1 MAPVPSSVSFP
12 KLEEEILNF
21 WKENRIFE
29 KSLEKTKDKPP
40 YIFYDGP
47 PFATGMPHYGH
58 ILTSYIKDTIP
69 RFFTMQGRFV
79 DRRWGWDCHG
89 LPIEYEIEKK
99 LGISG
104 KQAIEA
110 YGIDQFNRACAQI
123 VLKYADSWKKVIDRI
138 GRWVDFSR
146 QYRTMDLSYM
156 ESVMWVF
163 KTLYDKGLIYE
174 SLKVVPYC
182 NRCQTPLSNFETGLD
197 DAYRLR
203 DDPAVTVAFKD
214 STDPELF
221 YLAWTTTPWTLPSNL
236 ALAVNPD
243 LDYCLVEK
251 ENSGKLILAE
261 ARFKSYRKQLEEAT
275 IVKRFKGETLVGRSY
290 LPLFDFAKETVGN
303 RPENGN
309 RFTIL
314 AADYVDAESGTGIVH
329 TAPAFGE
336 EDFNLCRDAGIDP
349 FDPVGPDGCFTRDA
363 ADLEGT
369 DVFQANALI
378 IRQLKQKGQVF
389 SHESYRH
396 SYPHCWRCD
405 NPLIYRTISSWY
417 VKVTAFKELM
427 SEKNRNINW
436 IPDHIKEGRFGRWLE
451 GARDWAISRNRFW
464 GSPIPV
470 WRCDTCNA
478 EFVPGSLEQ
487 LSKAAGQKVGD
498 LHRPDCDN
506 IHFSCTKPGCKG
518 KMGRVPEVLDCWFES
533 GAMPYAQVH
542 FPFENHNGFEQ
553 NFPASFIVEYVAQT
567 RGWFYTLMVE
577 SAAIMEK
584 HPFEN
589 AICHGVILADDG
601 RKMSKSL
608 KNFPDPMKVVRA
620 HGSDGL
626 RIYLL
631 SSAVVK
637 GADIRFC
644 ENGVKDSVR
653 RYLIPLWNSFHFFT
667 SYAELAKGYT
677 PATIQLPGPGANM
690 ADRHILSELETL
702 KIEVAQATEAYALPK
717 CYARILDFIETL
729 SGWYIRNNRERFWVD
744 KINPDS
750 AAAFNTL
757 YTVLVEA
764 ARICAPFIPFT
775 TEYIHRH
782 LTEESVHLADW
793 PTPVPGRLDEK
804 LNQVVAQV
812 RALIEGGRSLR
823 EKARINLRQ
832 PLPFIRVA
840 GLPENDLEQFSSL
853 IRQQLNVKEIRFEQD
868 VESFAEIEIRLNAK
882 TLGPVLKQNLKEVM
896 QQVAGNKFTMDDEG
910 GLMVGSH
917 RIDQSDYEKRYS
929 ARNDK
934 ETVWSGRGLELS
946 LNLEISRE
954 LRLEGLARNLNR
966 TIQDARKK
974 MGLAYDQRVVLC
986 IEVDGNYSDSLA
998 THRKWLMAQAL
1009 AERIE
1014 FCVPNP
1020 YAELKDE
1027 DGTLKI
1033 QVIPVE

>member
-1 MAPVPSSVSFP
+1 MAPVPSAISFP
-12 KLEEEILNF
+12 KMEEEVLDF
-21 WKENRIFE
+21 WKKNRVFE

-69 RFFTMQGRFV
+69 RFFTMQGHFV

-110 YGIDQFNRACAQI
+110 YGIDRFNQACADI
-123 VLKYADSWKKVIDRI
+123 VLKYADSWEAIINRI
-138 GRWVDFSR
+138 GRWVDFGR

-197 DAYRLR
+197 DSFRLR
-203 DDPAVTVAFKD
+203 DDPAVTVAFQDSKD
-214 STDPELF
+214 PGMF

-251 ENSGKLILAE
+251 ENSGKFVLAQ
-261 ARFKSYRKQLEEAT
+261 ARLDSYGRQLEGAT
-275 IVKRFKGETLVGRSY
+275 IVKRFKGKDLVGKSY
-290 LPLFDFAKETVGN
+290 KPLFDFADEASQNASEKA
-303 RPENGN
+303 N

-314 AADYVDAESGTGIVH
+314 AADYVLADSGTGIVH

-336 EDFNLCRDAGIDP
+336 EDFNLCRAAGIET
-349 FDPVGPDGCFTRDA
+349 FDLVGQDGCFTQA
-363 ADLEGT
+363 AGALAGT

-378 IRQLKQKGQVF
+378 IKQLKEKGQIF
-389 SHESYRH
+389 SHESFRH
-396 SYPHCWRCD
+396 AYPHCWRCD

-417 VKVTAFKELM
+417 VKVTQFKALM
-427 SEKNRNINW
+427 SEKNLNINW
-436 IPDHIKEGRFGRWLE
+436 IPGHIKEGRFGRWLE

-478 EFVPGSLEQ
+478 RFVPESIEQ
-487 LSKAAGQKVGD
+487 LSKISGQKVAD
-498 LHRPDCDN
+498 LHRPNCDN
-506 IHFSCTKPGCKG
+506 IRFDCTAPGCKG
-518 KMGRVPEVLDCWFES
+518 KMTRVPEVLDCWFES

-542 FPFENHNGFEQ
+542 FPFENKSEFEQ

-577 SAAIMEK
+577 AAAIMEK

-608 KNFPDPMKVVRA
+608 KNFPDPMKVVKE

-637 GADIRFC
+637 GADIRFS
-644 ENGVKDSVR
+644 EKGVKDSVR
-653 RYLIPLWNSFHFFT
+653 RYLIPLWNSLHFFT
-667 SYAELAKGYT
+667 SYAQLAKGYT
-677 PATIQLPGPGANM
+677 PEKIQWLNTDAAL
-690 ADRHILSELETL
+690 ADRHMLSELETL
-702 KIEVAQATEAYALPK
+702 KQQVDLAAKAYALPQV
-717 CYARILDFIETL
+717 YAKILDFIETL

-757 YTVLVEA
+757 YTVLVESA
-764 ARICAPFIPFT
+764 CICAPFIPFT

-782 LTEESVHLADW
+782 LTGQSVHLSDW
-793 PTPVPGRLDEK
+793 PVQVPERLDSE
-804 LNQVVAQV
+804 LNQAVGQV

-823 EKARINLRQ
+823 KK
-832 PLPFIRVA
+832 P
-840 GLPENDLEQFSSL
+840 
-853 IRQQLNVKEIRFEQD
+853 
-868 VESFAEIEIRLNAK
+868 
-882 TLGPVLKQNLKEVM
+882 
-896 QQVAGNKFTMDDEG
+896 
-910 GLMVGSH
+910 GS
-917 RIDQSDYEKRYS
+917 
-929 ARNDK
+929 
-934 ETVWSGRGLELS
+934 T
-946 LNLEISRE
+946 
-954 LRLEGLARNLNR
+954 
-966 TIQDARKK
+966 
-974 MGLAYDQRVVLC
+974 
-986 IEVDGNYSDSLA
+986 
-998 THRKWLMAQAL
+998 
-1009 AERIE
+1009 
-1014 FCVPNP
+1014 
-1020 YAELKDE
+1020 
-1027 DGTLKI
+1027 
-1033 QVIPVE
+1033 